1 MAFKQGNN
9 PISRK
14 ASPMRMSPFKKQ
26 EPSMSM
32 DELKKMSAAQ
42 DAASKAQAD
51 KLPQI
56 EKPGFDY
63 EMDQDMSYPGGERG
77 RDYDEDGL
85 KDLKK
90 DGMSRKSGSYLSDA
104 DVKRKQKKADKKFS
118 KVSDKNSDKKNLR
131 KAKAG
136 LKVEGQIVDKE
147 IKDRK
152 KNNKS

>member
-1 MAFKQGNN
+1 MAFKQQYKGL
-9 PISRK
+9 SR
-14 ASPMRMSPFKKQ
+14 ASDGKGFTLSELEEKTKK
-26 EPSMSM
+26 E
-32 DELKKMSAAQ
+32 KIK
-42 DAASKAQAD
+42 SKEQAL

-118 KVSDKNSDKKNLR
+118 KVSAKNSDKKNLR

>member
-90 DGMSRKSGSYLSDA
+90 DGMSRK
-104 DVKRKQKKADKKFS
+104 
-118 KVSDKNSDKKNLR
+118 
-131 KAKAG
+131 AKAG
-136 LKVEGQIVDKE
+136 YVKHKTLTVGGKPLEYNPKFDPKKLITDQSEARDKAS
-147 IKDRK
+147 IKKDKDK
-152 KNNKS
+152 KK